1 MAKVLRYADWTA
13 AIAKNGPAT
22 AYLFVGPESLLRDQA
37 TLELRDALTAN
48 GSPPPI
54 ERFQGGETPLAQVM
68 TAFSIVGFFAP
79 RRLVVVSSIEK
90 YGRVSAAERDELI
103 RTVRDA
109 DPGSSLVMV
118 SELPLWEFQRKNAF
132 CEALASNLTTVEF
145 AHPRPAEAMRWIQ
158 GECTRR
164 TLLLDPAAG
173 ELLVEKIGTSLQE
186 LARELEKL
194 SLWAEPGERIT
205 AERLRELMRQ
215 GFLGNMSD
223 LLDAV
228 LRGSSDSVRQWIG
241 LGGTEPVLRVVW
253 LLQQRAREQLARG
266 GAGAE
271 RLEAVIHGAYA
282 LEKGI
287 KSGQLPSSAE
297 ETALECLLVN
307 AQAPS
312 RKTEPPRAAG
322 RGAQQ
327 RAPSRKR

>member
-1 MAKVLRYADWTA
+1 VAKVLRYADWTA

-37 TLELRDALTAN
+37 ILELRDALTAD
-48 GSPPPI
+48 GTPPPI

-90 YGRVSAAERDELI
+90 YGRVSAGERDELI

-132 CEALASNLTTVEF
+132 CEALSSSLTTVEF
-145 AHPRPAEAMRWIQ
+145 AHPRPAEALRWIQ
-158 GECTRR
+158 GECARR
-164 TLLLDPAAG
+164 KILLDPAAG

-194 SLWAEPGERIT
+194 SLWGEPGERIT
-205 AERLRELMRQ
+205 EERLRELMRQ
-215 GFLGNMSD
+215 GFLGNLPD
-223 LLDAV
+223 LMDAV
-228 LRGSSDSVRQWIG
+228 LRGSSESIRQWIG

-266 GAGAE
+266 GTGAE

-287 KSGQLPSSAE
+287 KSGQLPGSAE
-297 ETALECLLVN
+297 ETALECLLVS
-307 AQAPS
+307 AQTTP
-312 RKTEPPRAAG
+312 RKTDARATG
-322 RGAQQ
+322 RGPETQ
-327 RAPSRKR
+327 RSASRKR

>member
-37 TLELRDALTAN
+37 ILELRDALTE
-48 GSPPPI
+48 GTPPPI
-54 ERFQGGETPLAQVM
+54 ERFQGGETSLAQIM
-68 TAFSIVGFFAP
+68 TAFSTVGFFAP

-90 YGRVSAAERDELI
+90 YGRVSSAEREELI
-103 RTVRDA
+103 RTVHDA

-132 CEALASNLTTVEF
+132 CEALASNLPTVEF

-158 GECTRR
+158 AECTRR
-164 TLLLDPAAG
+164 KLLLDPAAG

-205 AERLRELMRQ
+205 EDRLRELMRQ
-215 GFLGNMSD
+215 GFIGNMSD

-228 LRGSSDSVRQWIG
+228 LRGSPDAVRQWIG

-253 LLQQRAREQLARG
+253 LLQQRAREQMARG
-266 GAGAE
+266 GTGAD
-271 RLEAVIHGAYA
+271 RLEALVHGAYA

-297 ETALECLLVN
+297 ETALECLLLN
-307 AQAPS
+307 AQSGTRNARP
-312 RKTEPPRAAG
+312 AG
-322 RGAQQ
+322 RDSQ
-327 RAPSRKR
+327 RSTARRP